1 MSKTGYKELAQ
12 ALVDKYG
19 LERAAAEQFV
29 EKMFGVLVEG
39 IASDRQVKVKGLGT
53 FKVVPVA
60 ARKSVDVN
68 TGEPIVIEG
77 RDKVTFT
84 PDNAM
89 RDLVNRPFSQFETVP
104 INDGVDFTAIDERFA
119 DPDAALESFDEAVGP
134 EPKPKEQEEQEK
146 QEEPDAPDA
155 PAQEAPAPAEET
167 PVPAEEAPVPAEET
181 PAPAFPSDPAPLPN
195 EPTMPNRPNRPN
207 RPNEPNRPNKPIE
220 PNEPNEPIMP
230 NEPIAPSEETPS
242 SAADSAPEVCS
253 PVAEAERQADEARNQ
268 LILLQQEMARQHR
281 FMRWFLGVAVVLLL
295 ACVGGIFYL
304 FTQLTQRDHRIEHLE
319 SEAILASR
327 TPQGRAI
334 LDATVDTTAVA
345 QAHRDSLEAAR
356 KLKAEEAA
364 RQHAAEQAQAPG
376 PSAPA
381 AVQPSAAAK
390 TPATSPATVAKKGA
404 SSSALQQAKAK
415 PEKPA
420 AKVVAKENAATTT
433 YNKDVRIRTGAYDIV
448 GIERTVVAKA
458 GQTLEGISRTQ
469 LGPGMECYI
478 EAVNAGRTQ
487 LKAGDKVNIPR
498 LKLKKKR

>member
-68 TGEPIVIEG
+68 TGEPIIIEG

-119 DPDAALESFDEAVGP
+119 DPDAALEALSDAEDAPAEDAPAEAAP
-134 EPKPKEQEEQEK
+134 EPMAAEQPAPDPAPDSPTTPSEPKPK
-146 QEEPDAPDA
+146 PN
-155 PAQEAPAPAEET
+155 
-167 PVPAEEAPVPAEET
+167 
-181 PAPAFPSDPAPLPN
+181 DP
-195 EPTMPNRPNRPN
+195 TVPNRHIMPT
-207 RPNEPNRPNKPIE
+207 
-220 PNEPNEPIMP
+220 EPIMP
-230 NEPIAPSEETPS
+230 TPPSTPTAPPEEPPS
-242 SAADSAPEVCS
+242 SAPAPTPEVCS
-253 PVAEAERQADEARNQ
+253 PVAEAERQADAARNQ
-268 LILLQQEMARQHR
+268 LILLQQEMTRQHR
-281 FMRWFLGVAVVLLL
+281 FMRWFLGIAVVLLL

-304 FTQLTQRDHRIEHLE
+304 FTQLSQRDHRIEHLE

-334 LDATVDTTAVA
+334 LDASVDTTAVA
-345 QAHRDSLEAAR
+345 QARQDSLEAAR

-364 RQHAAEQAQAPG
+364 RQQAAEQKQTTGSSASVAATPTASATPGSAPVSKTSAASPATAAKKAPV
-376 PSAPA
+376 PSAPQTAQAKQDKPTAQTA
-381 AVQPSAAAK
+381 AKEKATSAA
-390 TPATSPATVAKKGA
+390 
-404 SSSALQQAKAK
+404 
-415 PEKPA
+415 
-420 AKVVAKENAATTT
+420 

-448 GIERTVVAKA
+448 GIERTIVAKA

-478 EAVNAGRTQ
+478 EAVNAGHTQ

-498 LKLKKKR
+498 LKLKKKK